1 MSTVWSA
8 PFRNRTPN
16 NLILWEQLHF
26 SSSVYILADIRMIFH
41 GSQKKAL
48 LEIPPP
54 SSAVPETST
63 GKVKAVL
70 REKKNRSKYML
81 F

>member
-1 MSTVWSA
+1 MGTVAFFLQCLYLGWY
-8 PFRNRTPN
+8 
-16 NLILWEQLHF
+16 Q
-26 SSSVYILADIRMIFH
+26 DDFH

-70 REKKNRSKYML
+70 REKKKKR
-81 F
+81 